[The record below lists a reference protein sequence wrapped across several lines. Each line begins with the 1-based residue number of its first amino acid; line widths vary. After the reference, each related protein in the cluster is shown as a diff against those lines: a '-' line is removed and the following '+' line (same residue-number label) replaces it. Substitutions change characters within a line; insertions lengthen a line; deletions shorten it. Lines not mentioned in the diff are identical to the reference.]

1 MDEKK
6 QRWVK
11 EEKDSGSVCGQPS
24 EEVKVKMFLRF
35 LKRK

>member
-1 MDEKK
+1 MDEK
-6 QRWVK
+6 
-11 EEKDSGSVCGQPS
+11 EEGAEEEMDGGSVCGQPS

>member
-1 MDEKK
+1 MRKRRGAE
-6 QRWVK
+6 
-11 EEKDSGSVCGQPS
+11 EEKDGGSVCGQPS